1 MRMRCSSVR
10 ATGVSL
16 GGCWGKDSLGVV
28 LVTAS
33 SELEDHS
40 QPMMEYSNKSFQ
52 SIIDYG

>member
-16 GGCWGKDSLGVV
+16 GGCLGKDSLDVV

-52 SIIDYG
+52 SIIDFG